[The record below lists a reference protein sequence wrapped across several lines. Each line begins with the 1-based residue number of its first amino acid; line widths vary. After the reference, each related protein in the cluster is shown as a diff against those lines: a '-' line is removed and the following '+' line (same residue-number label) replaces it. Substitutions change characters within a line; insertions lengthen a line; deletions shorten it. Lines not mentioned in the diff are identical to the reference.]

1 MRAALRLA
9 AAVSVAAVL
18 SGCAPMLLLPLNDG
32 IAAIGRMVEDRP
44 ADLTASAP
52 PESN

>member
-9 AAVSVAAVL
+9 AAVSVASLL
-18 SGCAPMLLLPLNDG
+18 SGCALMFVPPLNDG
-32 IAAIGRMVEDRP
+32 IAAVGRMVEDRP
-44 ADLTASAP
+44 DGLTASAP